1 MARTDVHH
9 HNATAEGA
17 VAGVGLTLLLFGAVL
32 VAPGALL
39 VFEADRVLR
48 LALDRGQLWTF
59 AGVTTTLLIGT
70 LAAAA
75 RDLGVGLR
83 RHTLIALAVTA
94 LVLVARF
101 GFHADWPRELWC
113 AFTGLGS

>member
-17 VAGVGLTLLLFGAVL
+17 LAGVGLALLLFGAIL
-32 VAPGALL
+32 VTPGALL
-39 VFEADRVLR
+39 VFAVHR
-48 LALDRGQLWTF
+48 LLGLSLDRGQLWTF
-59 AGVTTTLLIGT
+59 AGVTTTVLVGA
-70 LAAAA
+70 LAAAT